1 VISGG
6 RLGLAMNAVRRSTE
20 FLQKDSTPRAPKGT
34 LFRVLRHD
42 GGVSAL
48 EFGLFA
54 PLLAFGFLALLDT
67 GLAAFQRMTIDHVLR
82 SGAASAMA
90 DAGEATV
97 RKVLDTTAAQNFST
111 GGPSPLALSVA
122 RFCACPDS
130 TSTKVTCTTICTG
143 SKPTLAFYSLSA
155 TKSYTGIILPSM
167 TFRPQLEVQIR

>member
-1 VISGG
+1 
-6 RLGLAMNAVRRSTE
+6 MDAVVRFKAFLQSKRAPGATRSTIA
-20 FLQKDSTPRAPKGT
+20 R
-34 LFRVLRHD
+34 LFSND
-42 GGVSAL
+42 GGVSAI
-48 EFGLFA
+48 EFALFA
-54 PLLAFGFLALLDT
+54 PLLTFGFLALVDS
-67 GLAAFQRMTIDHVLR
+67 GLAVFQRMTLDHVLR

-97 RKVLDTTAAQNFST
+97 LKVLDTTATQNFSV

-155 TKSYTGIILPSM
+155 TKSYTGMILPSM